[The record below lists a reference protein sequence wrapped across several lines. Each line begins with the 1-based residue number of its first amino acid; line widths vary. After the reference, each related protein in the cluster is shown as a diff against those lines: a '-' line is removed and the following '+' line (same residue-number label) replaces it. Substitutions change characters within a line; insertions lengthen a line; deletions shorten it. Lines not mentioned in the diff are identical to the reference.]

1 MKISAEGLAQHLER
15 GLHPLYV
22 VTGDEPLAIMES
34 LDAIRAVARSR
45 GYGEREV
52 FQVER
57 GFDWQRLRASS
68 QSLSLFSSRRLVEI
82 HLSSGKPGNDGGK
95 ALQNYASDL
104 PPDTVTIVSLPRI
117 DKRDQG
123 NWYRALEESGMV
135 ILAHPIAADHLPTW
149 IGRRLANQG
158 QKTDHATLEFIA
170 HQVEG
175 NLLAAHQEILKLGLL
190 YPKGHLSFEQVR
202 DAVLDV
208 SRFDAFQLGDAL
220 LAGNV
225 ERTARVLEG
234 LKNEG
239 MEPVALLGVLA
250 WLLRGALNVKL
261 VQTRGGD
268 VASAFG
274 QAKIW
279 GERQNLL
286 RQALGRLSL
295 RKLQGALHEM
305 AEIDKINKGVAQGD
319 PWLEFSRL
327 CLGLADS
334 KMRKC

>member
-1 MKISAEGLAQHLER
+1 MKIPAERLAQHLER

-22 VTGDEPLAIMES
+22 VTGDEPLTIMES
-34 LDAIRAVARSR
+34 LDAIRATAKGL

-57 GFDWQRLRASS
+57 GFDWQRLQASS
-68 QSLSLFSSRRLVEI
+68 QSLSLFSSRRLLEI
-82 HLSSGKPGNDGGK
+82 HIPSGKPGNDGSK
-95 ALQNYASDL
+95 ALQNYASNL

-123 NWYRALEESGMV
+123 NWYRALEEAGMV
-135 ILAHPIAADHLPTW
+135 ILAYPVSADHLPAW

-158 QKTDHATLEFIA
+158 QKADPATLEFIA

-175 NLLAAHQEILKLGLL
+175 HLLAAHQEILKLGLL

-225 ERTARVLEG
+225 ERTVRVLDG
-234 LKNEG
+234 LRNEG
-239 MEPVALLGVLA
+239 VEPVALLGVLA
-250 WLLRGALNVKL
+250 WLLRGAFNAKL
-261 VQTRGGD
+261 AQTQGRD
-268 VASAFG
+268 VMSVFG

-279 GERQNLL
+279 GDRQNLL

-295 RKLQGALHEM
+295 KKLQAALHKM
-305 AEIDKINKGVAQGD
+305 AEIDKINKGVAPGD
-319 PWLEFSRL
+319 PWLEFSCL

-334 KMRKC
+334 KMGKC